1 MPRTKLSEYSTTNSD
16 NTDIESINIA
26 EGCPPSSIN
35 NAIRELMVHLKEF
48 QTGASGDAFT
58 FAGGTLM
65 SGTNTI
71 SGAAV
76 ISGNINSSGTNT
88 FSGTQVIE
96 TTDNTNAAL
105 RITQLGTGN
114 ALLVEDST
122 NPDSTPFVIDAS
134 GNVIAGFSSTI
145 PFNYT
150 STSKFQVAGTN
161 QGTSAMSVFSANAS
175 NALPSSFLFGRSR
188 GTLSSQT
195 AVSDGD
201 DIGQLLFE
209 AHDGTALIPAAQ
221 ILVEVDGTP
230 GTNDMPGRLRLFTTA
245 DGAATPTERMRIN
258 SAGNVG
264 IATTAPAAKLN
275 VAGNTILSNVDMLNA
290 SYDSVSFSVAGEET
304 SPAGLFFSPD
314 GTRMYVTGSSGDD
327 VNQYS
332 LSTPWVV
339 SSATYVTVFSISS
352 QDTVPQGIFFRA
364 DGLKMYIV
372 GQTNDTVYQYA
383 LTIPWAI
390 STASYES
397 ISFSVASQET
407 DPRGVF
413 FKPNGFTMYVVG
425 STGDAVYQYALSTA
439 WNVSTATFT
448 QSFSISGQET
458 VPQDL
463 SFTGDGSRM
472 FILGSTGDDVTV
484 YNLTTPWDISTAATT
499 GQFSVSGQDTI
510 PQGLYVKPDGTKFYM
525 LGANNDAVYQY
536 TIPSIEI
543 NLTGTTNING
553 GATVAQDLTVDG
565 NLQALNVRSGTWTPT
580 LTNTTNIAASTNAI
594 CQFTLVGNVVTFSG
608 TCSIDPTATGSVVLG
623 ISLPVPSNFATA
635 VQAGGTL
642 NANDG
647 TIVGAITSDST
658 NDRLTMTGNASGTAN
673 VSCSFSGS
681 YLVV

>member
-1 MPRTKLSEYSTTNSD
+1 MKTKISEYSTTNSS
-16 NTDIESINIA
+16 NTDIEGINID

-48 QTGASGDAFT
+48 QTGTSGDAFT

-76 ISGNINSSGTNT
+76 ISGNINSSGTTNT
-88 FSGTQVIE
+88 FSGGNILSGT
-96 TTDNTNAAL
+96 NTISGSA
-105 RITQLGTGN
+105 I
-114 ALLVEDST
+114 
-122 NPDSTPFVIDAS
+122 IS
-134 GNVIAGFSSTI
+134 GNINSSGTTNTFSGGVVHSGNI
-145 PFNYT
+145 D
-150 STSKFQVAGTN
+150 SSGTN
-161 QGTSAMSVFSANAS
+161 TFSGSNVMSFSGGSSASPSIYFASDTNTGIFS
-175 NALPSSFLFGRSR
+175 
-188 GTLSSQT
+188 
-195 AVSDGD
+195 
-201 DIGQLLFE
+201 
-209 AHDGTALIPAAQ
+209 PAADT
-221 ILVEVDGTP
+221 IAFTNGGVES
-230 GTNDMPGRLRLFTTA
+230 
-245 DGAATPTERMRIN
+245 MRIA

-290 SYDSVSFSVAGEET
+290 SYDSVSFSVAGEELT
-304 SPAGLFFSPD
+304 PAGLFFSPD
-314 GTRMYVTGSSGDD
+314 GTRMYVIGFTGDD

-339 SSATYVTVFSISS
+339 SSATFVTAFSIAG
-352 QDTVPQGIFFRA
+352 QETDPRGIFFRA

-372 GQTNDTVYQYA
+372 GRTNDTVYQYA
-383 LTIPWAI
+383 LTRPWTI

-397 ISFSVASQET
+397 ISFSVTSQDT

-413 FKPNGFTMYVVG
+413 FKPDGLTMYIIG
-425 STGDAVYQYALSTA
+425 IANDDVYQYALSTA

-448 QSFSISGQET
+448 QAFSVSGQET
-458 VPQDL
+458 TPQDF

-472 FILGSTGDDVTV
+472 FILGSSGDDVTV

-499 GQFSVSGQDTI
+499 GQFSISGQETN
-510 PQGLYVKPDGTKFYM
+510 PEGFYVKPDGTKFYIV
-525 LGANNDAVYQY
+525 GTTNDTVYQY

-623 ISLPVPSNFATA
+623 ISLPVSSNFATA

-642 NANDG
+642 NANNG
-647 TIVGAITSDST
+647 SIVGAITSDST